1 MSKNKTIEVINC
13 ISNYLVNTIYEE
25 ISLTS
30 MLKIDKFLLDLKEKI
45 RLEETNDRITKTNR
59 G

>member
-1 MSKNKTIEVINC
+1 MTKKEVIEIINK
-13 ISNYLVNTIYEE
+13 ISDYLVDKLYGEV
-25 ISLTS
+25 SLYT
-30 MLKIDKFLLDLKEKI
+30 MLKIDKFLLDLKEEI